1 MPNTNEFA
9 AVIKLFNLQKLLFEN
24 VLIDISEE
32 DSEKAPNENTNHI
45 KWIAGH
51 AVSSR
56 HFLIKVLGGD
66 SEFKYDNIF
75 GSKSKAEGIT
85 DFPTISEIMQGWDE
99 LHEKVIK
106 TIEQAD
112 ESILE
117 QDAPFGGG
125 TKRDMVVFFAHH
137 EAYHIG
143 QISILR
149 RYFGYQP
156 MKYN

>member
-66 SEFKYDNIF
+66 SEFKYDNI
-75 GSKSKAEGIT
+75 
-85 DFPTISEIMQGWDE
+85 
-99 LHEKVIK
+99 LN
-106 TIEQAD
+106 
-112 ESILE
+112 IL
-117 QDAPFGGG
+117 
-125 TKRDMVVFFAHH
+125 
-137 EAYHIG
+137 
-143 QISILR
+143 
-149 RYFGYQP
+149 
-156 MKYN
+156 